1 MTEKFVNPPD
11 WEKVEACTKEI
22 LKLIDEHDLT
32 YIDKFC
38 ILSLVGSLNDRDFSI
53 VYVMSFLKKIA
64 DKEEKDEKDK
74 ISSMYN

>member
-1 MTEKFVNPPD
+1 MTEKFVNPPN

-22 LKLIDEHDLT
+22 LKVIDEHDLT

-38 ILSLVGSLNDRDFSI
+38 IMSLVSSLNDRDFSI
-53 VYVMSFLKKIA
+53 VNVMNFLKKIA

-74 ISSMYN
+74 ISTMYG